1 MIGPRAPRKH
11 SAPSAPHI
19 LDVDA
24 STVESLL
31 SAHAVP
37 SFHAT
42 QVLRWL
48 HVHNVLDSQRMT
60 DLPAGVRALL
70 AQAYDCRPL
79 KLKAKQA
86 SGDGSVKYG
95 WLSLGGHPVE
105 AVLMPRFDY
114 GTALCVSVHS
124 GCPLSCRFC
133 GTGRLGL
140 LARLGPAEILMQLYL
155 AEADSRLSVDRLL
168 FMGMGEPLLALPAV
182 ARTIAVLTDKR
193 LRAWSA
199 RRITLSTVGLPERII
214 ECADTL
220 PRVNLALSLH
230 FTTEEGRTAH
240 MPGAE
245 ASPARLAEALLYYR
259 QVNGGKLTIEYMLLD
274 GLNDTDAD
282 VGRLVRF
289 ARLAGLPRDSEVVAQ
304 ALSHPAPPHQ
314 QPLPLLVN
322 LIEYNPIPGAA
333 YRPSPP
339 ARMNTFAKALRDAGV
354 RVTVRHSRGR
364 DIAAACGMLGGSLA
378 ARRA

>member
-1 MIGPRAPRKH
+1 MPAIE
-11 SAPSAPHI
+11 
-19 LDVDA
+19 
-24 STVESLL
+24 TLL
-31 SAHAVP
+31 TAHAAP
-37 SFHAT
+37 SFHAI

-48 HVHNVLDSQRMT
+48 HVHTVLDPLRMT
-60 DLPAGVRALL
+60 DLPASVRALL

-79 KLKAKQA
+79 RLKAKQA

-114 GTALCVSVHS
+114 GTALCLSVHS

-133 GTGRLGL
+133 GTGRMGL
-140 LARLGPAEILMQLYL
+140 LARLSPAEMLMQLYL

-182 ARTIAVLTDKR
+182 ARVVAVLTDKR
-193 LRAWSA
+193 LCAWSA
-199 RRITLSTVGLPERII
+199 RRITLSTVGLPDRII

-230 FTTEEGRTAH
+230 FTTEEGRSAH

-245 ASPARLAEALLYYR
+245 KSPLRLAEALFYYR
-259 QVNGGKLTIEYMLLD
+259 QMNGGKVTVEYTLLD
-274 GLNDTDAD
+274 GLNDSEADAR
-282 VGRLVRF
+282 RLVRF
-289 ARLAGLPRDSEVVAQ
+289 ARLGGLPRDSELVAQ

-314 QPLPLLVN
+314 QPLPLHVN
-322 LIEYNPIPGAA
+322 LIEYNPIPGAP

-339 ARMNTFAKALRDAGV
+339 ARLNTFAKALRDAGV
-354 RVTVRHSRGR
+354 PVTVRHSRGR
-364 DIAAACGMLGGSLA
+364 DVGAACGMLGAALA
-378 ARRA
+378 PSKAR